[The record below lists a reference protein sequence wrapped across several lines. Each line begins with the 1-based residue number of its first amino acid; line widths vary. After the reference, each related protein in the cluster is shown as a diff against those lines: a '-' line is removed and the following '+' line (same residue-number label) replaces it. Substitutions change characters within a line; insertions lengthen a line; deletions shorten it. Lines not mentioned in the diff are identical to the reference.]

1 MREKDGRLKA
11 GRLGWFIGG
20 RRMLWVKSV
29 RSRTEEQTSWL
40 NSEVSEVCA
49 RFGSPFVLVPQSVS
63 GLSMC
68 RDLQV
73 SDKTDLS
80 DVKKKRTYATG

>member
-1 MREKDGRLKA
+1 
-11 GRLGWFIGG
+11 
-20 RRMLWVKSV
+20 MLWVKSV
-29 RSRTEEQTSWL
+29 RTEEQTSWL

-49 RFGSPFVLVPQSVS
+49 SFGSPFVLVPQSVS

-80 DVKKKRTYATG
+80 DAKKKKGPMQLGDLGTPNKHVRLSQRA